1 MVSLFEVFFVIFLFF
16 EFFFLLVF
24 FVVKGLMFFFEVVV
38 GFLDV
43 VRGLNFEEGLRVEF
57 GRYFVVGRRD
67 VVFGLFIV
75 FVGLFEI
82 INGRNIVVKD
92 MI

>member
-16 EFFFLLVF
+16 EFFFLFVF
-24 FVVKGLMFFFEVVV
+24 FVVKGLMFFLGVVV

-57 GRYFVVGRRD
+57 GR
-67 VVFGLFIV
+67 
-75 FVGLFEI
+75 
-82 INGRNIVVKD
+82 
-92 MI
+92 